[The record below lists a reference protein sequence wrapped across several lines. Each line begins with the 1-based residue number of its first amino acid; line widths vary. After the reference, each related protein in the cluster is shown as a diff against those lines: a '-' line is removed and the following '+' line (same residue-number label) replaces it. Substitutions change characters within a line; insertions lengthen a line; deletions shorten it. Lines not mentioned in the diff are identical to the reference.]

1 MDFDAKIEELFIE
14 LQEPP
19 SERGSVTAV
28 TQTGKVLEVAQA
40 LPYASGRV
48 HHQGRVGIEVKQDTA
63 KLAARMAAVMALSY
77 AHHHLNGSLSK
88 IKRVVHITG
97 FIACGVDFKDHDR
110 VLDGASDLMGEI
122 FGPAGKHTRTA
133 VGVTSLPQ
141 NACLSLSVTFELK

>member
-19 SERGSVTAV
+19 SERGSVQAV
-28 TQTGKVLEVAQA
+28 TRTGNMLEVAQA

-63 KLAARMAAVMALSY
+63 KLAARMAAVMALSH
-77 AHHHLNGSLSK
+77 ASHFLGGSFSK
-88 IKRVVHITG
+88 VKRVVHISG
-97 FIACGVDFKDHDR
+97 FIACGADFKDHDK
-110 VLDGASDLMGEI
+110 VLDGASDLMGDI

-133 VGVTSLPQ
+133 VGVASLPQ
-141 NACLSLSVTFELK
+141 NACVSISVTFELK